1 MMHTKGRRLRWW
13 LILLSLACV
22 VAGVVVVLS
31 LMGRHRADDPEYVAL
46 PSIADTS
53 ATVIYLSGPGQ
64 PLLALVAAT
73 TGLARGDATQAACQ
87 TLLSSTL
94 PALGEPPAILAL
106 AAGIPDAGTADLVMN
121 DLDATMSALSGCAQ
135 GTPGG
140 NDALTFSRAVLSR
153 RLADL
158 GLQS

>member
-1 MMHTKGRRLRWW
+1 MMQTKRRRLRWG

-53 ATVIYLSGPGQ
+53 ATVIYLNGPGE

-73 TGLARGDATQAACQ
+73 SGLARSDADQVMCQ

-106 AAGIPDAGTADLVMN
+106 VAGIPDTGTADIVMN

-135 GTPGG
+135 GRPSG
-140 NDALTFSRAVLSR
+140 NDALTFFRAVLSR

-158 GLQS
+158 GIES